1 MVVTTLETSPDTD
14 TVTDT
19 INATNTIN
27 NTIDYTINDTI
38 NITNTIIDDSITDSI
53 TDTISKPEEL
63 KVVCYFTNW
72 GYYRQGRGKYS
83 PRDID
88 PSLCTH
94 INYGF
99 AVLDPTSLTMVPHDD
114 WTDIKNQFYSQ
125 LVELRTSG
133 VKVLLALGGW
143 NDSEGDKYSR
153 LVASRENIQTFVE
166 TTVDFLAEWGF
177 DGLDLD
183 WEYPVCWQ
191 VDCSRGP
198 PQDREGFSQLLTQLS
213 AAFRP
218 RGLLLSAAVS
228 PSQAVIDRAYDVPVL
243 NTSLDIINV
252 MTYDYHGYWDSVTGH
267 ISPLLQSEEESS
279 DQFNTEDSLEYWVS
293 LGAARSKLVMGLP
306 LYGQTFTLADTNQTG
321 LNSPVLGRGEPGQ
334 FTRAGGFLAYYEIC
348 QKIQEEGWTKEVSGS
363 GEHQGPF
370 AFSGDQWVGYDDQGM
385 VERKA
390 EYIKEKQYGG
400 AMVWALDLD
409 DFSNL
414 CGCGEYPLLKTIN
427 SVLRDFPAKP
437 PQCWQQQTKDKP
449 ETLTI
454 EVSQV

>member
-1 MVVTTLETSPDTD
+1 MVSDGLSVVARPDTE
-14 TVTDT
+14 T
-19 INATNTIN
+19 
-27 NTIDYTINDTI
+27 
-38 NITNTIIDDSITDSI
+38 
-53 TDTISKPEEL
+53 L

-72 GYYRQGRGKYS
+72 GYYRQGRAKFS
-83 PRDID
+83 PRDVD

-99 AVLDPTSLTMVPHDD
+99 AVLHPENLTVVPHDD
-114 WTDIKNQFYSQ
+114 WTDIQNKFYSQ
-125 LVELRTSG
+125 LVALRSSG

-153 LVASRENIQTFVE
+153 LVGSQENIQSFVE
-166 TTVDFLAEWGF
+166 TTLDFLAQWGF

-198 PQDREGFSQLLTQLS
+198 RQDRAGFSQLLTALS

-228 PSQAVIDRAYDVPVL
+228 PSQAVIDEAYEVAVL
-243 NTSLDIINV
+243 NTTLDIINV
-252 MTYDYHGYWDSVTGH
+252 MTYDYHGYWDTVTGH
-267 ISPLLQSEEESS
+267 ISPLLQSEEETS
-279 DQFNTEDSLEYWVS
+279 DHFNTEQSMEYWAS
-293 LGAARSKLVMGLP
+293 LGAARGKLVVGLP
-306 LYGQTFTLADTNQTG
+306 LYGQSFTLAELDQTG
-321 LNSPVLGRGEPGQ
+321 LGSPVLGRGEPGQ

-348 QKIQEEGWTKEVSGS
+348 QKIQEEGWTKVSTSQG
-363 GEHQGPF
+363 HQGPY
-370 AFSGDQWVGYDDQGM
+370 AFSGDQWVGYDDLEM
-385 VERKA
+385 VGRKA

-414 CGCGEYPLLKTIN
+414 CGCGEYPLLKMIN
-427 SVLRDFPAKP
+427 SVLRGSPAQP
-437 PQCWQQQTKDKP
+437 PQCSQQQEKDKS
-449 ETLTI
+449 EILTI
-454 EVSQV
+454 QVSPV

>member
-1 MVVTTLETSPDTD
+1 METSSEPD
-14 TVTDT
+14 
-19 INATNTIN
+19 IINTIN
-27 NTIDYTINDTI
+27 TTNDTV
-38 NITNTIIDDSITDSI
+38 NDPVN
-53 TDTISKPEEL
+53 EM

-83 PRDID
+83 PRDVD

-99 AVLDPTSLTMVPHDD
+99 AVLDPASLTMAPHDD
-114 WTDIKNQFYSQ
+114 WTDIQNKFYSQ
-125 LVELRTSG
+125 LVDLKTSG

-166 TTVDFLAEWGF
+166 TTLDFLAEWGF

-191 VDCSRGP
+191 VDCSQGP
-198 PQDREGFSQLLTQLS
+198 REDREGFSELLTQLS

-228 PSQAVIDRAYDVPVL
+228 PSQAVIDRAYDVSVL

-252 MTYDYHGYWDSVTGH
+252 MTYDYHGYWDTVTGH
-267 ISPLLQSEEESS
+267 ISPLTQSEEDSS
-279 DQFNTEDSLEYWVS
+279 HQFNTESSLEYWVS
-293 LGAARSKLVMGLP
+293 LGAAREKLVMGLP
-306 LYGQTFTLADTNQTG
+306 LYGQSFTLADTDQTG
-321 LNSPVLGRGEPGQ
+321 LDSPSLGRGEPGQ

-348 QKIQEEGWTKEVSGS
+348 QKIQEDGWTKVSDS
-363 GEHQGPF
+363 QEHRGPY
-370 AFSGDQWVGYDDQGM
+370 AFSGDQWVGYDDLEM
-385 VERKA
+385 VGRKA

-409 DFSNL
+409 DFSAL

-427 SVLRDFPAKP
+427 SVLRDFPAQP
-437 PQCWQQQTKDKP
+437 PQCSQQQTKDKS
-449 ETLTI
+449 EILTI